1 MYRSKIAGMAGKAG
15 DFYVPV
21 NPNWHLSLGSEVAV
35 VWAQRSEGIAASS
48 PPPDLLWH
56 FCEVQWG
63 CSQPAEDCGTQ
74 NAWGYPNLKSANKLI
89 YQLAYGK
96 INRKWIALT
105 GNTWITRSLGKCGIV
120 CMEDVIHE
128 DLFCWKIFQ
137 RSKQLPVTLQIIF
150 STRWNEEKDHPSS
163 WRWRCSQKINRL
175 IERIY

>member
-35 VWAQRSEGIAASS
+35 VWAHRSEGTAASS
-48 PPPDLLWH
+48 PPPDLHWH

-74 NAWGYPNLKSANKLI
+74 NARGYPNLKSANKLI
-89 YQLAYGK
+89 YQLAYSK
-96 INRKWIALT
+96 ISRKWIALT
-105 GNTWITRSLGKCGIV
+105 GSTWITQSLGKCGTV

-128 DLFCWKIFQ
+128 IYSVEKYFKEANDFPWPFKLPSPQGGKKKETTHPLEDGDAHT
-137 RSKQLPVTLQIIF
+137 RSIGLLKG
-150 STRWNEEKDHPSS
+150 
-163 WRWRCSQKINRL
+163 
-175 IERIY
+175 